1 MKSKNILILGVITIA
16 VIVVS
21 MVVSNTKQ
29 NNVTDTTS
37 GKLLFE
43 NLESRINDI
52 SQVEIVKG
60 ENKASV
66 SKTEGAWVVD
76 NKNNRPADLQ
86 QLKQLFFTLATAKIL
101 ERKTSKTQ
109 QYPKLKVEDIDSEGA
124 NSISVTLKNSDGE
137 ILATAILGKP
147 RPAKTAESIDAFYIR
162 KTGEP
167 QSWLVT
173 GKINLSAIDASWLAK
188 DLISI
193 DQQRI
198 KSVTIKHPDDTQLKI
213 EKKDPLKEDFTLLD
227 IPAEKEIRNA
237 ATVNNL
243 ALGLKEIKL
252 EDVLPKEKIEFD
264 AASTTNTK
272 FETFDGLI
280 IDVKAMK
287 KDNIWYTQF
296 SASFNDA
303 AVATLKELD
312 AKAIQFLKNPNE
324 VKSEIT
330 KMNEKF
336 KDWLYVIPGY
346 KAVNFHKKINDL
358 AKDRR

>member
-1 MKSKNILILGVITIA
+1 MKSKNLLILGVVTIA
-16 VIVVS
+16 IIVVS
-21 MVVSNTKQ
+21 MVTSNTKQ
-29 NNVTDTTS
+29 SNVTDTTI

-52 SQVEIVKG
+52 TQIEVVKG
-60 ENKASV
+60 ENKASI
-66 SKTEGAWVVD
+66 SKIEGVWVVD

-86 QLKQLFFTLATAKIL
+86 QIKQLFFTLATAKIL
-101 ERKTSKTQ
+101 ERKTSKAR
-109 QYPKLKVEDIDSEGA
+109 QYPKLAVEDVDSEGA
-124 NSISVTLKNSDGE
+124 NSISATVKSSNGE

-147 RPAKTAESIDAFYIR
+147 RPAKTDDGKDAFYIR
-162 KTGEP
+162 KSGGA

-173 GKINLSAIDASWLAK
+173 GEIKISAIDAKWLAK
-188 DLISI
+188 DLVSI

-198 KSVTIKHPDDTQLKI
+198 KSATITHPDGTQLKI
-213 EKKDPLKEDFTLLD
+213 EKKDPLEENFTLLD
-227 IPAEKEIRNA
+227 IPKEKEIRNV

-252 EDVLPKEKIEFD
+252 EDVLPKGKIEFD
-264 AASTTNTK
+264 KTSTTNTT

-280 IDVKAMK
+280 IEVKAMK
-287 KDNIWYTQF
+287 KDKIWYTQF
-296 SASFNDA
+296 SASFNEA
-303 AVATLKELD
+303 AVAALKEID
-312 AKAIQFLKNPNE
+312 SKAIQFLKNPND
-324 VKSEIT
+324 VKAEIT

-346 KAVNFHKKINDL
+346 KAVNFHKKMIDL